1 MKIHKFPSFS
11 DDLNDFPTIHLTAGP
26 LPHAM
31 RRRRSHLQRWI
42 EDQHYQTHL
51 DADSIDAFECS
62 ELEQDP
68 ATQQRIGT
76 PCNPYLAYPHLG
88 GPAVGPKAF
97 NEAGSMH
104 SYVVVDAPADGPGGE
119 DTDHED
125 LDAEGAEHSKSSS
138 LSTLN
143 LSRPPTATASSTT
156 DDYSP
161 TMPRGAPWKW
171 RPSVLNHFSSATEQ
185 APQPQPHPGLLSPD
199 AQQPPRPSMSS
210 SITYM
215 SSAGATNVGGASDP
229 RFTTPPC
236 SPSRT
241 VNIDS
246 VRSRNKSPMRHAQA
260 LFTNTPGTSSVPS
273 LWSGPT
279 SRTASHT
286 HTPEASGSGSTPKLV
301 HKESAIRILFSPK
314 RPPPAP
320 PPPPAPVLS
329 DEEDG
334 EEEWMTSP
342 QRPSPVPQNP
352 YIVYPAG
359 SKGAISRLSMASLGS
374 SRDRQKKKLVIS
386 GIAHGDAQRTTALRL
401 WCETFG
407 EVTRIVRM
415 PNADLHVHFRKAEV
429 AETGGPTITKLQHL
443 LSTSFFSPT
452 DHPDMILTQT
462 SLSAPYHGTQLVYT
476 LGERTDAAPLVRPLS
491 VGAALARFVHLLSY
505 LAPLFPHGSPVD
517 LRTESRRLS
526 YRDMSLRGLVGQ
538 LVRSEWGAS
547 RDAAP
552 FDVTFAASDER
563 DCKMEGL
570 VNEKTYYRSFV
581 ASMTRK
587 SGKDTNHHVPTIN
600 SLLLPPFYL
609 SARLMGAF
617 DFISLSPAPSFLEQ
631 KGQDEGLGEEYWQN
645 DGVVPLF
652 SQWHPL
658 NCTTTQCVHYAH
670 GANQDI
676 EMGATNEPVPGMWH
690 VYTLD
695 DANHCSISPQWMG
708 TQRQKGFWEDM
719 GQWLANVEAH
729 RAKRSSEDII
739 LLTEHHEGS
748 THNTYS

>member
-125 LDAEGAEHSKSSS
+125 LDAEGAEHMSPPTSPMLNPAQDPVTPIKSRPASTTLRHFHLSFRSPRVPSISITEDSATSLTSSRLSLFRSSPRGKSTVGYKHSKSSS

-429 AETGGPTITKLQHL
+429 AETVCRVRARVTI
-443 LSTSFFSPT
+443 P
-452 DHPDMILTQT
+452 
-462 SLSAPYHGTQLVYT
+462 
-476 LGERTDAAPLVRPLS
+476 S
-491 VGAALARFVHLLSY
+491 VGSVQLSW
-505 LAPLFPHGSPVD
+505 
-517 LRTESRRLS
+517 
-526 YRDMSLRGLVGQ
+526 YRG
-538 LVRSEWGAS
+538 
-547 RDAAP
+547 
-552 FDVTFAASDER
+552 
-563 DCKMEGL
+563 
-570 VNEKTYYRSFV
+570 EK
-581 ASMTRK
+581 
-587 SGKDTNHHVPTIN
+587 G
-600 SLLLPPFYL
+600 
-609 SARLMGAF
+609 
-617 DFISLSPAPSFLEQ
+617 
-631 KGQDEGLGEEYWQN
+631 
-645 DGVVPLF
+645 
-652 SQWHPL
+652 
-658 NCTTTQCVHYAH
+658 
-670 GANQDI
+670 
-676 EMGATNEPVPGMWH
+676 
-690 VYTLD
+690 
-695 DANHCSISPQWMG
+695 
-708 TQRQKGFWEDM
+708 
-719 GQWLANVEAH
+719 
-729 RAKRSSEDII
+729 
-739 LLTEHHEGS
+739 
-748 THNTYS
+748 